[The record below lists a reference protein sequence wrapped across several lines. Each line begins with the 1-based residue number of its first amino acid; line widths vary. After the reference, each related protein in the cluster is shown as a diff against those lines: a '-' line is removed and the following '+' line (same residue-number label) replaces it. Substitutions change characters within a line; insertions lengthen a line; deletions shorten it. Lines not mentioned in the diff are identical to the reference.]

1 MSLEDFV
8 LSALAEEELDADDLA
23 ADVGELAE
31 RAGCD
36 PRFARPAAVW
46 RALGNLEDAGLVC
59 GCCPHEAGVEVPLDP
74 GDELAFALTLAGHR
88 RLRRRQAA
96 AGAGLP
102 PLAA

>member
-8 LSALAEEELDADDLA
+8 LRALAEEELDADNLAVDVAVLA
-23 ADVGELAE
+23 A

-36 PRFARPAAVW
+36 HRFARPAAVW
-46 RALGNLEDAGLVC
+46 RALANLEDAGLVC
-59 GCCPHEAGVEVPLDP
+59 GCCPHEAGLEVLPEP
-74 GDELAFALTLAGHR
+74 GDELVFSLTLAGHR
-88 RLRRRQAA
+88 RLRQRQA